1 VLVRERS
8 QGDLERLGQRQTGP
22 VWLQFRF
29 TASRL
34 ETVMAVPCAKCGA
47 EVPAGS
53 HFCAVCGT
61 QVAATAAAS
70 TAPQSGY
77 TPVNIPASQPLPGPQ
92 AATASQPL
100 PGYTQISGVQPAGY
114 SAAGGAPPAGYAT
127 AGGYVQSPGTP
138 VKSGGALKIILIIFA
153 ILVGLGILGA
163 GAVGFMVW
171 RVAHAFHVNGHNG
184 QVTLNTPSGSVTAS
198 NASNFTPDELGTDI
212 YPGAQPTQ
220 GGMRMNLPTGSVVSG
235 VFLTSDSKDQV
246 LAFYKSKLGSDAS
259 VFDAANSAMIS
270 LRKGSHENIMVSIS
284 SQESHNDG
292 KTKISI
298 VHTKNN
304 HS

>member
-1 VLVRERS
+1 
-8 QGDLERLGQRQTGP
+8 
-22 VWLQFRF
+22 
-29 TASRL
+29 
-34 ETVMAVPCAKCGA
+34 MAVPCAKCGA

-61 QVAATAAAS
+61 QVVAAAAAS
-70 TAPQSGY
+70 TASQAGY
-77 TPVNIPASQPLPGPQ
+77 TPVNIPIPPPASAQP
-92 AATASQPL
+92 AAGSQPL
-100 PGYTQISGVQPAGY
+100 PGYTPVSGVQSAG
-114 SAAGGAPPAGYAT
+114 SAAASGAPPAGYAAT
-127 AGGYVQSPGTP
+127 GGYVQSPAAP
-138 VKSGGALKIILIIFA
+138 VMKSSGGSALKIILIIFA

-198 NASNFTPDELGTDI
+198 NASNFTSDELGTDV

-235 VFLTSDSKDQV
+235 VFVTSDSKDQV
-246 LAFYKSKLGSDAS
+246 LAFYKSKLGSEAS

-284 SQESHNDG
+284 SQQSQNDS

-298 VHTKNN
+298 VHTKNS